1 MKKRLAL
8 SLILA
13 VCMVVSLALVACT
26 PETHTYDIVVEN
38 TAILL
43 EKGETQTLTYQ
54 ATKDGSPDAS
64 LKVNVS
70 VAGDSVTYSEE
81 TGEITAVKSGT
92 TVLTLSI
99 EGQEVTREVTV
110 TVPTYTIEFRKPEA
124 TIFVDETLTISYTV
138 KKDGANVNNKKV
150 ILSTDSD
157 AVYLNTIKKE
167 VTGIKPGESA
177 VITATLED
185 DPEVTATMTYYVKGV
200 FFSRDDELQRGQ
212 LDFANED
219 DGRVEI
225 LGGQATILAR
235 QDSTKF
241 VFRTTLTIRSHVGIW
256 DSFGIGSFRDKG
268 DNALW
273 FGLRGTEQDGIYSV
287 YIRDFYDG
295 WNTPSYDAEVKNY
308 KKYEF
313 GTTIDSNYNEEVIS
327 IQNGYVTALQ
337 VGETAVKAT
346 CGSEEVTFNVKCL
359 PVERSTDP
367 LYYVDEAGQGWISA
381 ARNFADQW
389 NYYGKEGISTAFIG
403 DSFFDYRWFFTN
415 FYQMYQGKEAVC
427 YGIGGT
433 TSHTWELFID
443 EYFNH
448 MQPKNI
454 VIHVGNNNVYNDHT
468 TEEETVI
475 DLERFLTMLHGRMP
489 NTHIYYF
496 AITYRVY
503 DDVYD
508 SKGVIKYVNSTL
520 NRWCEGKDWI
530 TFMDTSDDL
539 TPETIK
545 SDLIH
550 PLLESY
556 NIFKEA
562 LEEAGCEIVDK
573 E

>member
-1 MKKRLAL
+1 MKKLLSLTLAL
-8 SLILA
+8 ICLLA
-13 VCMVVSLALVACT
+13 CFAGCNNEQAKQVTFTVEDITVFVDDEPVDLVIS
-26 PETHTYDIVVEN
+26 YQN
-38 TAILL
+38 
-43 EKGETQTLTYQ
+43 TQTTPLISWTYNASALTISSNKISAKKEGVYEVKG
-54 ATKDGSPDAS
+54 AIGS
-64 LKVNVS
+64 
-70 VAGDSVTYSEE
+70 YE
-81 TGEITAVKSGT
+81 TTFT
-92 TVLTLSI
+92 
-99 EGQEVTREVTV
+99 VTV
-110 TVPTYTIEFRKPEA
+110 TKNIPALQIDDLYAWVGYPASDISPIVA
-124 TIFVDETLTISYTV
+124 NTLQGEEI
-138 KKDGANVNNKKV
+138 
-150 ILSTDSD
+150 
-157 AVYLNTIKKE
+157 VY
-167 VTGIKPGESA
+167 
-177 VITATLED
+177 
-185 DPEVTATMTYYVKGV
+185 
-200 FFSRDDELQRGQ
+200 
-212 LDFANED
+212 
-219 DGRVEI
+219 
-225 LGGQATILAR
+225 
-235 QDSTKF
+235 
-241 VFRTTLTIRSHVGIW
+241 
-256 DSFGIGSFRDKG
+256 
-268 DNALW
+268 
-273 FGLRGTEQDGIYSV
+273 
-287 YIRDFYDG
+287 
-295 WNTPSYDAEVKNY
+295 
-308 KKYEF
+308 
-313 GTTIDSNYNEEVIS
+313 SNYNEEVIS

-508 SKGVIKYVNSTL
+508 SKGVIKYVNGTL